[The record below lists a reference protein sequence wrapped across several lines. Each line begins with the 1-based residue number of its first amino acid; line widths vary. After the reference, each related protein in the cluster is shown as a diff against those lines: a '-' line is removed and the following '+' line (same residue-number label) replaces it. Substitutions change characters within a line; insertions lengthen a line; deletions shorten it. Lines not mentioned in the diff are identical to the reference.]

1 MDRFP
6 EQGPQ
11 SSRAEPHARGDGPPR
26 QGTDPPSTRRA
37 PRTWGWTAASGN
49 RSAEHAPSPTYV
61 GTDRPARRHRK
72 RATPEPHA
80 RGDEVFLRLYA
91 QSSRGVRLLVSADFC
106 DSSENV
112 RGRPYGS
119 ASETYIAPRRLAM
132 SMDAPHGHGGSPESL
147 DMGLWGKSEGLPP
160 DVRYPLICHL
170 LDVGAV
176 AEVLWRD
183 HVATGVRQTIADGLE
198 TTVEHAGRL
207 IPYWASLHDVG
218 KLNHGFQAQ
227 DVAAPIHRYP
237 GSELRRSHGQV
248 VGEWLQYVL
257 PEHGYAAEGR
267 GAPAPIVAQLLGGHH
282 GSFHRHA
289 DSVSATPL
297 RSLGYGDDAWE
308 EQRRLHLAEL
318 TELFGSPTP
327 PARFDGSVAALV
339 C

>member
-1 MDRFP
+1 WGWTVRCDRHPTGADPSPTHVGMDRP
-6 EQGPQ
+6 DVLGECGHAP
-11 SSRAEPHARGDGPPR
+11 EPHARGDGPPR
-26 QGTDPPSTRRA
+26 RSRRMRTRSRA
-37 PRTWGWTAASGN
+37 PRTWGWTG
-49 RSAEHAPSPTYV
+49 RSDVGDVWVVQRLTHVGMDRPDVRAECGRAPEHHARGDGPVGQTSATYGPSRAPRTWGWTDHPVLHRHRQAPSPT
-61 GTDRPARRHRK
+61 
-72 RATPEPHA
+72 HA
-80 RGDEVFLRLYA
+80 GDEVFLRLYA

-183 HVATGVRQTIADGLE
+183 HVAIGVRQTIADGLE

-248 VGEWLQYVL
+248 VG
-257 PEHGYAAEGR
+257 
-267 GAPAPIVAQLLGGHH
+267 
-282 GSFHRHA
+282 
-289 DSVSATPL
+289 
-297 RSLGYGDDAWE
+297 
-308 EQRRLHLAEL
+308 
-318 TELFGSPTP
+318 
-327 PARFDGSVAALV
+327 
-339 C
+339 